1 MAANSLHEL
10 FVEDLRDIY
19 DAEKRITKALP
30 KLAKAC
36 SSRQLQQAFMTHLRE
51 TEGQIKRL
59 ERVFASIGEKARGK
73 KCDGIMGL
81 IEESNTHIEEL
92 DGPLLD
98 AALTAGA
105 QKVEH
110 YEIASYGTLAYYAD
124 MMGHDE
130 AKRLL
135 GQTLD
140 EEKATDEKLN
150 QIAKSDVNRRALTE
164 GDQDED
170 QESGMSFLGMGR
182 GRRGSASA
190 MSMAH
195 DRADGRSGSRGGS
208 RARKTTT
215 GGRRS
220 AGKKR

>member
-1 MAANSLHEL
+1 MAAKSLHEL

-36 SSRQLQQAFMTHLRE
+36 SSRELQQAFQAHLRQ
-51 TEGQIKRL
+51 TEGQITRL

-92 DGPLLD
+92 DGAVLD

-110 YEIASYGTLAYYAD
+110 YEIASYGTLAYYAEI
-124 MMGHDE
+124 MGHDE
-130 AKRLL
+130 AKELL
-135 GQTLD
+135 GETLE

-150 QIAKSDVNRRALTE
+150 KIAKSAVNRRALAAGDSEDE
-164 GDQDED
+164 GEMA
-170 QESGMSFLGMGR
+170 GAGIFAAAGR
-182 GRRGSASA
+182 GRRGSTA
-190 MSMAH
+190 MGMAH
-195 DRADGRSGSRGGS
+195 DRGG
-208 RARKTTT
+208 AR
-215 GGRRS
+215 RRS
-220 AGKKR
+220 ASSKKR